1 MLTISP
7 AVESN
12 YTNDLFFPIC
22 PTASTKYQL
31 TLTPPD
37 FSAFKVK
44 DPFHALGPISVFS
57 ARNQWTSMRKAHMKR
72 EKNETFGF
80 SVKGDSP
87 TVVAG
92 VEPCSLAEVS
102 IG

>member
-1 MLTISP
+1 MYIHIYFSP
-7 AVESN
+7 FVHPA
-12 YTNDLFFPIC
+12 F
-22 PTASTKYQL
+22 TASTKYQL

-37 FSAFKVK
+37 FSAYKVK

-57 ARNQWTSMRKAHMKR
+57 ARNQWTLVRKAHMKR
-72 EKNETFGF
+72 EKHETFGF

-102 IG
+102 DYSLHASS